1 MPVREA
7 LANINRVIAEYDERQ
22 QGDLDA
28 QTRFC
33 LDWFKQTG
41 YNEGRYGEAED
52 LARAKNVSVEELR
65 DGSGLLTSGAGVVQ
79 LLALDHY
86 GPERRLRLGEMTAWE
101 GCLRMAYHLD
111 TNRED
116 GGGVE
121 GAAAV
126 ARAMGSD
133 AESVERLARILYNHY
148 DRKGDSRSSVMFNSL
163 VTEWSNI
170 QDRAQAPEELR
181 LL

>member
-1 MPVREA
+1 M
-7 LANINRVIAEYDERQ
+7 
-22 QGDLDA
+22 
-28 QTRFC
+28 
-33 LDWFKQTG
+33 
-41 YNEGRYGEAED
+41 
-52 LARAKNVSVEELR
+52 ARAKNVSVEELR
-65 DGSGLLTSGAGVVQ
+65 DASGLLTAGAGVVQ

-121 GAAAV
+121 GAAVV
-126 ARAMGSD
+126 ARAMGSN

-148 DRKGDSRSSVMFNSL
+148 DRKGDSRNSVMFNNL
-163 VTEWSNI
+163 VTEWPNI
-170 QDRAQAPEELR
+170 QARAQAPEDPR